1 MAQNKWPKIWKRANV
16 VATHKKNKKTS
27 PQNYRPISLLS
38 ILAKVYERILVKNIT
53 NFFDTHHLINNRQF
67 GFRSKRSV
75 SDLLLQ
81 LTTKWQK
88 SLENGIDTCVIAL
101 DIAGA
106 FDRVWHKGL
115 IAKLKSLGISGDLL
129 LLLQDYLQGRTLQ
142 VVVNGST
149 SSEYPIEASVPQGSV
164 LGPLLWNVYLNDI
177 LQLIPQAHA
186 YADD

>member
-1 MAQNKWPKIWKRANV
+1 M
-16 VATHKKNKKTS
+16 
-27 PQNYRPISLLS
+27 S

-53 NFFDTHHLINNRQF
+53 NFFDTHQLINNRQF

-88 SLENGIDTCVIAL
+88 SLENGTDTCVIAL

-106 FDRVWHKGL
+106 FDKVWHKGL
-115 IAKLKSLGISGDLL
+115 IAKLKSFGISGDLL

-164 LGPLLWNVYLNDI
+164 LGPLLWNIYLNVI
-177 LQLIPQAHA
+177 LQLGSWI
-186 YADD
+186 